1 MVGSGSQLSWSH
13 HPRLPLW
20 CYHGNNL
27 VGKPHPS
34 EKKGGTGFE
43 IRDGS
48 VTRCEVVEQKEGL
61 NSV

>member
-34 EKKGGTGFE
+34 EKKVERGLKLETG
-43 IRDGS
+43 
-48 VTRCEVVEQKEGL
+48 V
-61 NSV
+61 